1 MAGVRTIEE
10 ILKINK
16 DLFDITI
23 FGKEPYPNYNRIQ
36 LSNVLQGEATWDE
49 IIMNGWNWYK
59 DHHIQLHAGESV
71 IKIDVEQKRVYSDRG
86 RVVEYDELIL
96 ATGSLPFILPIPGVD
111 KQGVIGFRDIQDCK
125 TMIEAAKH
133 YKKAVVIGAGFL
145 D

>member
-1 MAGVRTIEE
+1 
-10 ILKINK
+10 
-16 DLFDITI
+16 
-23 FGKEPYPNYNRIQ
+23 
-36 LSNVLQGEATWDE
+36 
-49 IIMNGWNWYK
+49 
-59 DHHIQLHAGESV
+59 GESV

-133 YKKAVVIGAGFL
+133 YKKAVVIGAGL
-145 D
+145 LGLEAASGL